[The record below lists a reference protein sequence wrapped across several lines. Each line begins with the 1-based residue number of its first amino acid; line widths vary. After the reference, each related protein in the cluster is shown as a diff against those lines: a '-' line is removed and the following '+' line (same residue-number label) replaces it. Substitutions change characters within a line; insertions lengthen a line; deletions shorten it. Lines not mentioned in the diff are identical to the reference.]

1 MNSVPMNFDAT
12 QIDPRQSKGAICF
25 PLGDYPLEIIGV
37 EAVATKDDKN
47 KGMLVLDLKVL
58 DGELRGMIQQ
68 DRLNLYGQSETTTRI
83 AYQRLSAY
91 CHVTGR
97 LQLSD
102 ANQLIGGRCVC
113 TIGPQEAP
121 NDKYSEVKLVK
132 DLAGNVPVHGQ
143 APAPQNTPIQAQAP
157 VQTQQAQQ
165 PAQAA
170 SASPWNNPAAPAQQ
184 PTQQQPAQSQPWQQ
198 QPAAAAAPAG
208 NKPPWAN

>member
-1 MNSVPMNFDAT
+1 MNSIPMNFDAS
-12 QIDPRQSKGAICF
+12 QVDPRQSKGAICL
-25 PLGDYPLEIIGV
+25 PLGDYPLEITAV
-37 EAVATKDDKN
+37 EAVPTKDNPN
-47 KGMLVLDLKVL
+47 KGMLVLDLKIL
-58 DGELRGMIQQ
+58 DGEFRGMIQQ
-68 DRLNLYGQSETTTRI
+68 DRLNLYGQSEVTTRI

-97 LQLSD
+97 LQLTD

-113 TIGPQEAP
+113 TVGPQEAP

-157 VQTQQAQQ
+157 AQAQPQQQ
-165 PAQAA
+165 PAQA

-184 PTQQQPAQSQPWQQ
+184 PAQPQQQSWQQPAQQQPAQT
-198 QPAAAAAPAG
+198 APAG
-208 NKPPWAN
+208 NNPPWVK